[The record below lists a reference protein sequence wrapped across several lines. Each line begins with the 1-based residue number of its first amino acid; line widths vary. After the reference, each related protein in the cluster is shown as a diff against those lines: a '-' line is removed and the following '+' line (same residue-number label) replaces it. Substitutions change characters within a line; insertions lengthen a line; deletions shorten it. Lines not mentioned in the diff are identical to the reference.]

1 MQIAISAFGLFTMI
15 FLAWVMSSNRK
26 QVSWRIVFGGLGLQF
41 LFALFILRTT
51 PGRALFD
58 WIGKLFNTLADHVE
72 VGSAFLFGIN
82 PLPSDDP
89 MPPMNALLRSFAFG
103 VLPTI
108 IFFSALMS
116 IFYHLGIMQR
126 VVDVIA
132 RVMQKTLGTSG
143 AESLSAASNI
153 FVGQT
158 EAPLVIKPYLK
169 GMTLSELNAVMIGG
183 FATIA
188 GGVMAAYVQM
198 GVDAGHLATACVI
211 SAPAAL
217 MIAKIIVPET
227 ETPETL
233 GSVENKFHSDSVNVL
248 EAAAAGTS
256 DGLKL
261 ALNVGAMLIAFL
273 ALLAMVND
281 VLGWTGDRFYDLAGY
296 LFQTTRGTT
305 WSMEYF
311 LGYAFW
317 PFAWVMGIPSDDCL
331 RAGELLGIR
340 LVANEFLAY
349 DRLGRWMQESGDGA
363 PDPRTALILTYALS
377 GFANFS
383 SIGIQLGGIS
393 SIAPG
398 RRSDLAKLSFRAMI
412 GGMLTTFM
420 TACIAG
426 ILEPNPAQM
435 EPMLEQTSSA
445 EIKTPGQQF
454 VDLDSADL
462 SRHRIDEIDRQFLS
476 KLRDELPASATG
488 SMYTFGSDSHGHETT
503 SAQRHRF
510 ANGNAFGT
518 DCQAI
523 GGVFHIAAGVDFS
536 LLVADRG
543 TNEEPGIGSIGVASC
558 LDRRLY
564 QLFCSEPG
572 THQSPHIF
580 NGNTIGNQ
588 SKLRRF
594 ILDDDECLSY
604 LRRYRRRFAWS
615 SMHQRNRL
623 VLINP
628 FTCFDKQFD
637 TRRVIDYVIHQPT
650 AATNFNHGVPQTIA
664 INVG

>member
-15 FLAWVMSSNRK
+15 FLAWLMSTNRK
-26 QVSWRIVFGGLGLQF
+26 QVNWRIVFGGLGLQF

-51 PGRALFD
+51 PGRTLFD
-58 WIGKLFNTLADHVE
+58 GIGNLFNTLADHVE
-72 VGSAFLFGIN
+72 VGSSFLFGIN

-126 VVDVIA
+126 VVDLIA

-158 EAPLVIKPYLK
+158 EAPLVIKPYLA

-233 GSVENKFHSDSVNVL
+233 GSVENKFQSDSVNVL

-281 VLGWTGDRFYDLAGY
+281 VLGWTGDRFYDLASY
-296 LFQTTRGTT
+296 LFQTPRGTT

-349 DRLGRWMQESGDGA
+349 DRLGRWMQETGDGA
-363 PDPRTALILTYALS
+363 PDTRTALILTYALS

-435 EPMLEQTSSA
+435 EPMLQQISST
-445 EIKTPGQQF
+445 EVETTGQQF
-454 VDLDSADL
+454 FDLDGADL
-462 SRHRIDEIDRQFLS
+462 GRHRIHKIDRQFLS
-476 KLRDELPASATG
+476 KLGDELSASATR
-488 SMYTFGSDSHGHETT
+488 SMSTFGSDSHGHEMTV
-503 SAQRHRF
+503 AHRHRF
-510 ANGNAFGT
+510 GNGNAFGT
-518 DCQAI
+518 EGQTI
-523 GGVFHIAAGVDFS
+523 GGVFHVAAGVDFS
-536 LLVADRG
+536 LLIANRG
-543 TNEEPGIGSIGVASC
+543 TDEESGVGSIGVATC

-564 QLFCSEPG
+564 QLFCGEPN

-580 NGNTIGNQ
+580 NRNTIGNQ
-588 SKLRRF
+588 SKRRRF
-594 ILDDDECLSY
+594 IIEDDESISY
-604 LRRYRRRFAWS
+604 LRRHRRRFARR
-615 SMHQRNRL
+615 SMHQRDWL
-623 VLINP
+623 VPFDP
-628 FTCFDKQFD
+628 FTSFDKQFD
-637 TRRVIDYVIHQPT
+637 TCCVIDHVIHQKTP
-650 AATNFNHGVPQTIA
+650 ATNFNHGMPQTIT
-664 INVG
+664 VDVS